1 MGCAASSRVQPHP
14 AEVAKDRKATAESE
28 RQLAKARAAQEAP
41 AAFPSL
47 GPAATAM
54 GCASSQPV
62 APKPKTHAL
71 RGVHAGVQLGWLKR
85 FVKQVPPGMSTLD
98 VVLKI
103 IKPATKERLCR
114 YVSLAEEEA
123 PGAVGTAKIFASH
136 TWRAPFRDLVAALA
150 HVADDKDYVW
160 IDVRRRPE
168 RPIAAPPSNA
178 PLSRADLR
186 RAAVGA
192 RGRPHEEAGGREA
205 RGPRLCCGGEG
216 DRGLRAGGHA
226 RGGGGAAEQ

>member
-14 AEVAKDRKATAESE
+14 AQVAEDRKAAAESE

-47 GPAATAM
+47 GPTATAM

-62 APKPKTHAL
+62 APEPRTHAL
-71 RGVHAGVQLGWLKR
+71 RGVHAGVQLGWLKQ
-85 FVKQVPPGMSTLD
+85 FVKQVPPGMSTFD
-98 VVLKI
+98 IVLKI

-114 YVSLAEEEA
+114 YVLLAEEES

-136 TWRAPFRDLVAALA
+136 TWRAPFRDLVAALG

-160 IDVRRRPE
+160 IDVRRRPA
-168 RPIAAPPSNA
+168 R
-178 PLSRADLR
+178 RH
-186 RAAVGA
+186 RAA
-192 RGRPHEEAGGREA
+192 RQ
-205 RGPRLCCGGEG
+205 
-216 DRGLRAGGHA
+216 RAA
-226 RGGGGAAEQ
+226 L

>member
-1 MGCAASSRVQPHP
+1 MGCAASSRIQPHP

-47 GPAATAM
+47 RPTATAM
-54 GCASSQPV
+54 GCVSSQPV
-62 APKPKTHAL
+62 APEPRTHAL
-71 RGVHAGVQLGWLKR
+71 RGVHAGVQLGWLKH
-85 FVKQVPPGMSTLD
+85 FVKQVPPGMSTVD

-114 YVSLAEEEA
+114 YVLLAEEES

-160 IDVRRRPE
+160 IDVRRRPA
-168 RPIAAPPSNA
+168 RRRRAA
-178 PLSRADLR
+178 LR
-186 RAAVGA
+186 RAALQRSAVA
-192 RGRPHEEAGGREA
+192 RRPSPCCSGSSRMASR
-205 RGPRLCCGGEG
+205 RSRRPRSSRTSTL
-216 DRGLRAGGHA
+216 LLW
-226 RGGGGAAEQ
+226 